1 MENNNDKNTPVLEN
15 KKRSTKE
22 KIFSFV
28 KWFFIILFLLYIGI
42 LVARGIWLEKQ
53 EVTEEKIQEIHAQKI
68 NIDDAIG
75 KNLPPDPGEFGNK
88 TLKGVDVNEN
98 GIRDDVEIAIFKK
111 YPNSAKLRAALL
123 QYAFVTQMILSEK
136 IMNTKIATEIG
147 REFSRADTCVADT
160 FSPRDPE
167 SFRDYSEIEKI
178 DEEENFVLDLVFN
191 TKERKQRM
199 SNFYENIRSYNQLDG
214 VCDIDYSKL
223 EN

>member
-1 MENNNDKNTPVLEN
+1 MENNNVKNTPVLEN

-123 QYAFVTQMILSEK
+123 QYAFALDRAINQKIL
-136 IMNTKIATEIG
+136 NTKLATELA
-147 REFSRADTCVADT
+147 REVSRGSYCISEALT
-160 FSPRDPE
+160 PRGD
-167 SFRDYSEIEKI
+167 
-178 DEEENFVLDLVFN
+178 NFFDRYLDVTEWTRATVFN
-191 TKERKQRM
+191 TEK
-199 SNFYENIRSYNQLDG
+199 RSQAEEDFLKKVRSFSDLEDY
-214 VCDIDYSKL
+214 CDIDYSKL